1 MLLQRK
7 KFQLLAG
14 GSALLLCFAWL
25 YTNYRQ
31 FFPPCVFYQL
41 TNLHCPGCGTT
52 RALHALLHFDFARAA
67 HMNALFILVGLPLLA
82 ALGLEMMQGR
92 LIFSARTHSLMAYGY
107 LILAIAFTVIR
118 NIPQYP
124 FNLLAPY

>member
-1 MLLQRK
+1 MPIQKYRY
-7 KFQLLAG
+7 QLLAG

-31 FFPPCVFYQL
+31 FLPPCVFFQL
-41 TNLHCPGCGTT
+41 TGLHCPGCGAT
-52 RALHALLHFDFARAA
+52 RAVHALLHFDFVRAV

-82 ALGLEMMQGR
+82 ALGLEMLQGR

-107 LILAIAFTVIR
+107 LILAVLFSVLR
-118 NIPQYP
+118 NIPQHP
-124 FNLLAPY
+124 FSLLAPY